1 MPSSPEAQTPAAP
14 PAAGNA
20 IEHQVRAALT
30 RATGSL
36 SVGSGLLAAADWAMN
51 LMVSPGKQME
61 LALRA
66 FEYAGQVARYDLECA
81 LAGPGEAPGSSRR
94 PATAN
99 YAGATTVYCS
109 ATSSRAI
116 SEERKA
122 TRT

>member
-1 MPSSPEAQTPAAP
+1 MPSSPEVQTPAAP

-51 LMVSPGKQME
+51 LMVSPGKLME

-66 FEYAGQVARYDLECA
+66 FEYAWQVARYDLECA
-81 LAGPGEAPGSSRR
+81 LAGPGEALARLAGPRPPTTLAQRR
-94 PATAN
+94 RTAAPPV
-99 YAGATTVYCS
+99 AG
-109 ATSSRAI
+109 
-116 SEERKA
+116 
-122 TRT
+122 